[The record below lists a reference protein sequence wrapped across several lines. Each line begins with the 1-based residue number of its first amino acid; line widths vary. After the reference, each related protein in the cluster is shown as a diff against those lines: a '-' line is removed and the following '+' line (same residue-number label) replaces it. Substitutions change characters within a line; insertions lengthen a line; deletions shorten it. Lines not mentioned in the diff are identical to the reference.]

1 MLSPVPGYSP
11 CLACALVHLL
21 FYFMVVGKPTRGAFL
36 PPTGLECEELLFEQC
51 RPVGKIIITS
61 IYKSKKEH
69 NKNNFSF
76 SEDP

>member
-51 RPVGKIIITS
+51 RPVGKNYNLNIQI
-61 IYKSKKEH
+61 KERTQQEQLQL
-69 NKNNFSF
+69 F
-76 SEDP
+76 